1 MNQITNTA
9 RKITSTTTANGGQA
23 IPIKAKAT
31 HANTFRT
38 RNIHV
43 CFRNMGATTTS
54 RSRAAPSYSDSP
66 DAKYKATRLIGT
78 IVSGRC
84 DWTG

>member
-1 MNQITNTA
+1 
-9 RKITSTTTANGGQA
+9 
-23 IPIKAKAT
+23 
-31 HANTFRT
+31 
-38 RNIHV
+38 V

-66 DAKYKATRLIGT
+66 DAKYKATRLIGA